1 MMPTLIELAG
11 LPPCQELLGG
21 KSLAA
26 VIANPPAN
34 GTAAEFPY
42 AFSQFPR
49 CNCTYQTNDLDTLNG
64 TCPQVYHNPYTSET
78 GATGACNHHVCLF
91 DPKETF
97 DWMGYSVRSDGFRY
111 TLFVAWDGA
120 ALKPRWDQVWGEE
133 LYDHRA
139 DRYVCTLARYRFTP
153 IQSNPFRPLP
163 VAFCLLFC
171 VAFCC
176 HDSSTCP
183 LLHIS
188 SGLDFDTNEASEV
201 QNVASSSTFQSVKAE
216 LRQALEQHFNS
227 DSVTAPKN

>member
-176 HDSSTCP
+176 HDSSCSNQSIQICDNATRRWIIDCTECGNLVP
-183 LLHIS
+183 SIFHVCTVDVGVCVALLQPVT
-188 SGLDFDTNEASEV
+188 SGW
-201 QNVASSSTFQSVKAE
+201 
-216 LRQALEQHFNS
+216 
-227 DSVTAPKN
+227 

>member
-1 MMPTLIELAG
+1 MLCITD
-11 LPPCQELLGG
+11 ELLT
-21 KSLAA
+21 KLVSLA
-26 VIANPPAN
+26 
-34 GTAAEFPY
+34 
-42 AFSQFPR
+42 Q
-49 CNCTYQTNDLDTLNG
+49 DLDTLNG

-139 DRYVCTLARYRFTP
+139 D
-153 IQSNPFRPLP
+153 
-163 VAFCLLFC
+163 
-171 VAFCC
+171 
-176 HDSSTCP
+176 
-183 LLHIS
+183 